1 MAGMTV
7 PYGPPGGQP
16 PGYPQPGQQ
25 PGGYQQPGPPPPG
38 YPQPG
43 GFAQPAGHPQPGGFS
58 QPGGSSQPAG
68 FPQPGGAPQPGG
80 FAPPGRLVVDAS
92 YSPMA
97 FLLAVTGPKIE
108 INGQPI
114 TANWGQWP
122 IDLPAGQYN
131 VRVSTRYL
139 GEMGPAQL
147 GVTVYPGQQTT
158 VYYRTP
164 AMMFMAG
171 AIGFTPQPTRG
182 MAAVLALTAVSVL
195 LFFVVILATVLG

>member
-1 MAGMTV
+1 MSGMTV
-7 PYGPPGGQP
+7 PYGPPGGQQPGGYPP
-16 PGYPQPGQQ
+16 PGYPQ
-25 PGGYQQPGPPPPG
+25 PGGYQQPGQLPAGYQQPGYPQPGGFSQPGG

-43 GFAQPAGHPQPGGFS
+43 GFAQPDA
-58 QPGGSSQPAG
+58 SS
-68 FPQPGGAPQPGG
+68 QPGG

-97 FLLAVTGPKIE
+97 FILAVTGPKIE

-114 TANWGQWP
+114 TANWGPWP

-147 GVTVYPGQQTT
+147 GATVYPGQQTT
-158 VYYRTP
+158 VYYRAP

-171 AIGFTPQPTRG
+171 AIGLTPQSTRG
-182 MAAVLALTAVSVL
+182 MAVVMALTAISVL
-195 LFFVVILATVLG
+195 LFLVVILATALG